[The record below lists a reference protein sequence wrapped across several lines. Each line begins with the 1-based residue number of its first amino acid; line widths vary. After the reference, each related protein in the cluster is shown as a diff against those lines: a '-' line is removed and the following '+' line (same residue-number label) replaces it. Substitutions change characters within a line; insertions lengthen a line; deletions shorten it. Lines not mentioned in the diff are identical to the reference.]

1 MPLIEGKIAQ
11 ILSDKFVIINVG
23 AREGVRP
30 GMRFA
35 VLFQGDEVKDP
46 AGGEVLGR
54 WEVPK
59 GFLTASHVQDR
70 LTTCEGAAAPVPEG
84 QDASA
89 QVLSAAMIEASMR
102 PEIWGGGAA
111 GKLNV
116 NRAQFRGAPQIGP
129 ISVGDTVREVPSAK

>member
-11 ILSDKFVIINVG
+11 ILSDKHVIINVG
-23 AREGVRP
+23 ARDGVRP

-35 VLFQGDEVKDP
+35 VLFQGEEVKDP
-46 AGGEVLGR
+46 GTGEALGR

-59 GFLTASHVQDR
+59 GFVAATHVQDR
-70 LTTCEGAAAPVPEG
+70 LTTCEAAAVPAPEG
-84 QDASA
+84 QDPST
-89 QVLSAAMIEASMR
+89 QVLSAAMIDASMR
-102 PEIWGGGAA
+102 PEIWGGGG

-129 ISVGDTVREVPSAK
+129 ISIGDAVREVPAAR

>member
-1 MPLIEGKIAQ
+1 MALIEGKIAQ

-23 AREGVRP
+23 ARDGVRP

-46 AGGEVLGR
+46 GSGEVLGR

-59 GFLTASHVQDR
+59 GFLSASHVQER
-70 LTTCEGAAAPVPEG
+70 LATCEGAVAPAPEG
-84 QDASA
+84 QDAST
-89 QVLSAAMIEASMR
+89 QVLSAAMIDASMR
-102 PEIWGGGAA
+102 PEIWGGGG

-116 NRAQFRGAPQIGP
+116 NRTQFRGAPQVGP
-129 ISVGDTVREVPSAK
+129 ISIGDTVREVAAAK